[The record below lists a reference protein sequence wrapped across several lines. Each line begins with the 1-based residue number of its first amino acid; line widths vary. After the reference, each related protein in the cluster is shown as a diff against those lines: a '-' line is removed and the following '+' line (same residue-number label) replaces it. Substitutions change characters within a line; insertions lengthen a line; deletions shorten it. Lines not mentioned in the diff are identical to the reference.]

1 LLKPFSYGDEKYG
14 LQMVEV
20 SLTLLPPPVA
30 FLRSVLE
37 LFEQFL
43 HFTMI
48 LAQHPCVRHR
58 LPCVKFCKEH
68 TSHDEERGYFTKMR
82 LSNGV
87 ERSKEKISIQ
97 GIPLSSHWQLQM
109 FSAS

>member
-1 LLKPFSYGDEKYG
+1 
-14 LQMVEV
+14 MVEV

-48 LAQHPCVRHR
+48 LAQHSMA
-58 LPCVKFCKEH
+58 F
-68 TSHDEERGYFTKMR
+68 
-82 LSNGV
+82 
-87 ERSKEKISIQ
+87 
-97 GIPLSSHWQLQM
+97 GIGLLL
-109 FSAS
+109 